1 MPPRKTYATNISGE
15 ITYPMTIY
23 RHISNMSN
31 YSLNMFGEG
40 FKNEQETVYGWK
52 QMVDFWL
59 VLLHPLIEKDSPFA
73 RSIIRYGHFEGEF
86 IPELASLSR
95 LNRKASVLM
104 DITAA
109 TGVIKLDRDWYSDDE

>member
-1 MPPRKTYATNISGE
+1 
-15 ITYPMTIY
+15 MTIY

-31 YSLNMFGEG
+31 YSLKMVGEV

-52 QMVDFWL
+52 QIVDFSL
-59 VLLHPLIEKDSPFA
+59 VLLHPWIEKDSQFA
-73 RSIIRYGHFEGEF
+73 RSIKKYGHFQGEF
-86 IPELASLSR
+86 IPELASLSI